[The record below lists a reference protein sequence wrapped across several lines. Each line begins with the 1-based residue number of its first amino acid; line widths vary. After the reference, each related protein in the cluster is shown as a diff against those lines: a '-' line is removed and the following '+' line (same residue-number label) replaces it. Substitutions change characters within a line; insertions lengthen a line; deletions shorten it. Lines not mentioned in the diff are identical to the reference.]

1 MRGRESFE
9 RLFGLD
15 AQLIFE
21 LCLCALAVFCL
32 FMALSY
38 ILFNPVRDMLKKRQ
52 QMVAETRDTAN
63 KEKEDAGKLKAQ
75 YEEKLKNAEAEAEEI
90 LSAAR
95 KRALKNE
102 RTILEE
108 AKEEAARIIA
118 NANVQIEL
126 EKKKAMDDLKQEV
139 VSIATMMAGKVVA
152 ASIDEKLSDQLL
164 SDTLKEMGDDTWR
177 S

>member
-1 MRGRESFE
+1 ME

-21 LCLCALAVFCL
+21 IVLSMIAVFVL
-32 FMALSY
+32 FLALSY

-52 QMVAETRDTAN
+52 EMVQETKDTAN
-63 KEKEDAGKLKAQ
+63 REKEDALKLKAEYDAKIQ
-75 YEEKLKNAEAEAEEI
+75 NAEADAEEI
-90 LSAAR
+90 LSEAR

-102 RTILEE
+102 RVIVDE

-118 NANVQIEL
+118 SANVQIEL

-139 VSIATMMAGKVVA
+139 VAIAAMMAGKMVA
-152 ASIDEKLSDQLL
+152 VSMDEKTMNQLL
-164 SDTLKEMGDDTWR
+164 EDTLKEMGDDTWQ

>member
-1 MRGRESFE
+1 LRGGGVLE

-15 AQLIFE
+15 AQLLFE
-21 LCLCALAVFCL
+21 VVLSMIAVFVL
-32 FMALSY
+32 FIALSY

-52 QMVAETRDTAN
+52 EMVQETKDTAN
-63 KEKEDAGKLKAQ
+63 KEKEDALKLKAE
-75 YEEKLKNAEAEAEEI
+75 YDAKVKNAEAEAEEI
-90 LSAAR
+90 LSEAR
-95 KRALKNE
+95 RRALKNE
-102 RTILEE
+102 RAILDE

-139 VSIATMMAGKVVA
+139 VAIATMMAGKMVA
-152 ASIDEKLSDQLL
+152 VSMDEATQNQLL
-164 SDTLKEMGDDTWR
+164 EDTLKEMGDDTWQ

>member
-1 MRGRESFE
+1 ME

-21 LCLCALAVFCL
+21 LCLSALAVFCL

>member
-1 MRGRESFE
+1 ME

-15 AQLIFE
+15 AQLLFE
-21 LCLCALAVFCL
+21 VFLTAIAVFVL

-52 QMVAETRDTAN
+52 EMVQETKDTAN
-63 KEKEDAGKLKAQ
+63 REKADALALKAE
-75 YEEKLKNAEAEAEEI
+75 YDAKLKNVETEAEEI
-90 LSAAR
+90 LTEAR

-102 RTILEE
+102 RAILEE

-139 VSIATMMAGKVVA
+139 LAIATMMAGKMIAV
-152 ASIDEKLSDQLL
+152 SIDEETQNQLL
-164 SDTLKEMGDDTWR
+164 SDTLKEMGDDTWQ

>member
-1 MRGRESFE
+1 ME

-15 AQLIFE
+15 AQLLFE
-21 LCLCALAVFCL
+21 LCLTGLAVFCL
-32 FMALSY
+32 FMGLSF

-52 QMVAETRDTAN
+52 QMVQETKDTAN
-63 KEKEDAGKLKAQ
+63 KEKEDALALKAE
-75 YEEKLKNAEAEAEEI
+75 YEEKLKNAETEAEEI
-90 LSAAR
+90 LNTAR

-102 RTILEE
+102 RAILDQ
-108 AKEEAARIIA
+108 AKEEAAGIIA

-139 VSIATMMAGKVVA
+139 VAIATMMAGKVVA
-152 ASIDEKLSDQLL
+152 ASIDEKLSNQLIE
-164 SDTLKEMGDDTWR
+164 DTLKEMGDDTWQ

>member
-1 MRGRESFE
+1 ME

-15 AQLIFE
+15 AQLVFE
-21 LCLCALAVFCL
+21 LCLSALAVFCL

-102 RTILEE
+102 RAILEE

>member
-1 MRGRESFE
+1 ME

-15 AQLIFE
+15 AQLLFE
-21 LCLCALAVFCL
+21 IVLSMIAVFVL
-32 FMALSY
+32 FLLLSF

-52 QMVAETRDTAN
+52 EMVQETKDTAN
-63 KEKEDAGKLKAQ
+63 REKADALQLKAE
-75 YEEKLKNAEAEAEEI
+75 YDEKIKNAEAEVEEI
-90 LSAAR
+90 LTQAR

-102 RTILEE
+102 KAIVDE

-118 NANVQIEL
+118 NANVQVEL

-139 VSIATMMAGKVVA
+139 VAIAAMMAGKMVTV
-152 ASIDEKLSDQLL
+152 SMDEETKNRLIE
-164 SDTLKEMGDDTWR
+164 DTLKEMGDDTWQ

>member
-1 MRGRESFE
+1 ME

-15 AQLIFE
+15 AQLLFE
-21 LCLCALAVFCL
+21 VVLSMIAVFVL
-32 FMALSY
+32 FLALSY

-52 QMVAETRDTAN
+52 EMVQETKDTAN
-63 KEKEDAGKLKAQ
+63 REKEDALKLKAE
-75 YEEKLKNAEAEAEEI
+75 YDVKLKNAETEAEEI
-90 LSAAR
+90 LTEAR

-102 RTILEE
+102 RAILDE

-139 VSIATMMAGKVVA
+139 VAIATMMAGKVVA
-152 ASIDEKLSDQLL
+152 ASIDEKLSNQLIE
-164 SDTLKEMGDDTWR
+164 DTLKEMGDDTWQ

>member
-1 MRGRESFE
+1 ME

-15 AQLIFE
+15 AQLLFE
-21 LCLCALAVFCL
+21 VFLTAIAVFVL
-32 FMALSY
+32 FLALSY

-52 QMVAETRDTAN
+52 EMVQETKDTAN
-63 KEKEDAGKLKAQ
+63 REKEDALALKAE
-75 YEEKLKNAEAEAEEI
+75 YDAKMKNAEAEAEEI
-90 LSAAR
+90 LNQAR

-102 RTILEE
+102 RVILDE
-108 AKEEAARIIA
+108 AKEEAARMIA

-139 VSIATMMAGKVVA
+139 VAIATMMAGKVVA
-152 ASIDEKLSDQLL
+152 ASIDEKLSNQLIE
-164 SDTLKEMGDDTWR
+164 DTLKEIGDDTWQ

>member
-1 MRGRESFE
+1 ME

-21 LCLCALAVFCL
+21 IVLSMIAVFVL
-32 FMALSY
+32 FLALSY
-38 ILFNPVRDMLKKRQ
+38 ILFDPVRDMLKKRQ
-52 QMVAETRDTAN
+52 EMVQETKDTAN
-63 KEKEDAGKLKAQ
+63 REKEDALKLKAEYDAKIQ
-75 YEEKLKNAEAEAEEI
+75 NAEADAEEI
-90 LSAAR
+90 LSEAR

-102 RTILEE
+102 RVIVDE

-118 NANVQIEL
+118 SANVQIEL

-139 VSIATMMAGKVVA
+139 VAIAAMMAGKMVA
-152 ASIDEKLSDQLL
+152 VSMDEKTMDQLL
-164 SDTLKEMGDDTWR
+164 EDTLKEMGDDTWQ

>member
-1 MRGRESFE
+1 ME

-15 AQLIFE
+15 AQLLFE
-21 LCLCALAVFCL
+21 IVLSMIAVFVL
-32 FMALSY
+32 FLLLSY

-52 QMVAETRDTAN
+52 EMVQETKDTAN
-63 KEKEDAGKLKAQ
+63 REKADALQLKAE
-75 YEEKLKNAEAEAEEI
+75 YDEKIKNAEAEVEEI
-90 LSAAR
+90 LTQAR

-102 RTILEE
+102 KVIVDE

-118 NANVQIEL
+118 NANVQVEL

-139 VSIATMMAGKVVA
+139 VAIAAMMAGKMVTV
-152 ASIDEKLSDQLL
+152 SMDEETKNRLIE
-164 SDTLKEMGDDTWR
+164 DTLKEMGDDTWQ

>member
-1 MRGRESFE
+1 ME

-21 LCLCALAVFCL
+21 LCLSALAVFCL

-139 VSIATMMAGKVVA
+139 VSIATMVAGKVVA

>member
-1 MRGRESFE
+1 ME

-21 LCLCALAVFCL
+21 LCLSALAVFCL

-90 LSAAR
+90 LSSAR

-102 RTILEE
+102 RAILEE

-139 VSIATMMAGKVVA
+139 VSITTMMAGKVVA

>member
-1 MRGRESFE
+1 
-9 RLFGLD
+9 
-15 AQLIFE
+15 
-21 LCLCALAVFCL
+21 
-32 FMALSY
+32 MALSY

-52 QMVAETRDTAN
+52 QMVQETKDTAN
-63 KEKEDAGKLKAQ
+63 KEKEDAIALKAE
-75 YEEKLKNAEAEAEEI
+75 YEAKLKNAETEAEEI
-90 LSAAR
+90 LSQAR

-102 RTILEE
+102 RVILDE

-152 ASIDEKLSDQLL
+152 ASIDEKLSNQLIE
-164 SDTLKEMGDDTWR
+164 DTLKEMGDDTWL

>member
-1 MRGRESFE
+1 
-9 RLFGLD
+9 
-15 AQLIFE
+15 
-21 LCLCALAVFCL
+21 
-32 FMALSY
+32 MALSF

-52 QMVAETRDTAN
+52 QMVQETKDTAN
-63 KEKEDAGKLKAQ
+63 KEKEDALALKAE

-90 LSAAR
+90 LNTAR

-102 RTILEE
+102 RAILDQ
-108 AKEEAARIIA
+108 AKEEAAGIIA

-139 VSIATMMAGKVVA
+139 VAIATMMAGKVVA
-152 ASIDEKLSDQLL
+152 ASIDEKVSNQLIE
-164 SDTLKEMGDDTWR
+164 DTLKEMGDDTWR

>member
-1 MRGRESFE
+1 ME

-15 AQLIFE
+15 AQLLFE
-21 LCLCALAVFCL
+21 LVLTAVAVFLL

-52 QMVAETRDTAN
+52 EMVQETKDTAN
-63 KEKEDAGKLKAQ
+63 REKDDALQMKAE
-75 YEEKLKNAEAEAEEI
+75 YEARLKNAEAEAEEI
-90 LSAAR
+90 LSQAR

-102 RTILEE
+102 RVILDE

-139 VSIATMMAGKVVA
+139 ISIATMMAGKVVA
-152 ASIDEKLSDQLL
+152 ASMDEKLSNQLIE
-164 SDTLKEMGDDTWR
+164 DTLKEMGDDTWQ

>member
-1 MRGRESFE
+1 ME

-15 AQLIFE
+15 AQLLFE
-21 LCLCALAVFCL
+21 IVLSMIAVFVL
-32 FMALSY
+32 FVALSY
-38 ILFNPVRDMLKKRQ
+38 ILFNPVREMLKKRQ
-52 QMVAETRDTAN
+52 EMVQETKDTAN
-63 KEKEDAGKLKAQ
+63 REKEEALKLKAE
-75 YEEKLKNAEAEAEEI
+75 YDEKIKNAEAEVEEI

-102 RTILEE
+102 RVILDE

-139 VSIATMMAGKVVA
+139 VSIAAMMAGKVVA
-152 ASIDEKLSDQLL
+152 ANIDEKISDQLIE
-164 SDTLKEMGDDTWR
+164 DTLKEMGDDTWQ

>member
-1 MRGRESFE
+1 ME

-15 AQLIFE
+15 AQLLFE
-21 LCLCALAVFCL
+21 VVLSMIAVFIL
-32 FMALSY
+32 FLALSY

-52 QMVAETRDTAN
+52 EMVQETRDTAN
-63 KEKEDAGKLKAQ
+63 KEKEDALKLKAE
-75 YEEKLKNAEAEAEEI
+75 YEVKVKNAEAEAEEI
-90 LSAAR
+90 LSQAR

-102 RTILEE
+102 RAIVEE

-118 NANVQIEL
+118 AANVQIEL

-139 VSIATMMAGKVVA
+139 VAIATMMAGKMVA
-152 ASIDEKLSDQLL
+152 VSIDEKTQNQLIE
-164 SDTLKEMGDDTWR
+164 DTLKEMGDDTWQ

>member
-1 MRGRESFE
+1 
-9 RLFGLD
+9 
-15 AQLIFE
+15 
-21 LCLCALAVFCL
+21 
-32 FMALSY
+32 
-38 ILFNPVRDMLKKRQ
+38 MLKKRQ
-52 QMVAETRDTAN
+52 EMVQETKDTAN
-63 KEKEDAGKLKAQ
+63 REKEEALKLKAE
-75 YEEKLKNAEAEAEEI
+75 YDEKIKNAEAEVEEI

-102 RTILEE
+102 RVILDE

-139 VSIATMMAGKVVA
+139 VSIAAMMAGKVVA
-152 ASIDEKLSDQLL
+152 ANIDEKISDQLIE
-164 SDTLKEMGDDTWR
+164 DTLKEMGDDTWQ

>member
-1 MRGRESFE
+1 ME

-15 AQLIFE
+15 AQLLFE
-21 LCLCALAVFCL
+21 TVLTAIAVLVL
-32 FMALSY
+32 FAALSY
-38 ILFNPVRDMLKKRQ
+38 ILFNPVREMLKKRQ
-52 QMVAETRDTAN
+52 QMVQDTKDTAN
-63 KEKEDAGKLKAQ
+63 KEKSDAIALKAE

-90 LSAAR
+90 LRQAR

-102 RTILEE
+102 RDILDE

-118 NANVQIEL
+118 NAGVQAEL

-139 VSIATMMAGKVVA
+139 VSIAAMMAGKAVA
-152 ASIDEKLSDQLL
+152 ASMDEDTQNRLFE
-164 SDTLKEMGDDTWR
+164 DTLKEMGDDTWQ

>member
-1 MRGRESFE
+1 ME

-21 LCLCALAVFCL
+21 LCLSALAVFCL

-75 YEEKLKNAEAEAEEI
+75 YEEKLKNAVIAVKKLNIAPEIIAKEFDIDLEI
-90 LSAAR
+90 L
-95 KRALKNE
+95 K
-102 RTILEE
+102 
-108 AKEEAARIIA
+108 KE
-118 NANVQIEL
+118 
-126 EKKKAMDDLKQEV
+126 
-139 VSIATMMAGKVVA
+139 
-152 ASIDEKLSDQLL
+152 LL
-164 SDTLKEMGDDTWR
+164 
-177 S
+177 

>member
-1 MRGRESFE
+1 ME

-15 AQLIFE
+15 AQLLFE
-21 LCLCALAVFCL
+21 LCLTGLAVFCL
-32 FMALSY
+32 FMGLSF

-52 QMVAETRDTAN
+52 QMVQETKDTAN
-63 KEKEDAGKLKAQ
+63 KEKEDAIALKAE
-75 YEEKLKNAEAEAEEI
+75 YEEKLKNAETEAEEI
-90 LSAAR
+90 LNTAR

-102 RTILEE
+102 RAILDA
-108 AKEEAARIIA
+108 AKEEAAGIIA

-139 VSIATMMAGKVVA
+139 VAIATMMAGKVVA
-152 ASIDEKLSDQLL
+152 ASIDEKLSNQLIE
-164 SDTLKEMGDDTWR
+164 DTLKEMGDDTWR

>member
-1 MRGRESFE
+1 ME

-21 LCLCALAVFCL
+21 LCLSALAVFCL

-38 ILFNPVRDMLKKRQ
+38 ILFDPVRDMLKKRQ
-52 QMVAETRDTAN
+52 QLVAETRDTAN

-102 RTILEE
+102 RAILEE

>member
-1 MRGRESFE
+1 ME

-15 AQLIFE
+15 AQLLFE
-21 LCLCALAVFCL
+21 LCLTGLAVFCL
-32 FMALSY
+32 FMGLSF

-52 QMVAETRDTAN
+52 QMVQETKDTAN
-63 KEKEDAGKLKAQ
+63 KEKEDALALKAE
-75 YEEKLKNAEAEAEEI
+75 YEAKLKNAETEAEEI
-90 LSAAR
+90 LNTAR

-102 RTILEE
+102 RAILDA
-108 AKEEAARIIA
+108 AKEEAAGIIA

-139 VSIATMMAGKVVA
+139 VAIATMMAGKVVA
-152 ASIDEKLSDQLL
+152 ASIDEKLSNQLIE
-164 SDTLKEMGDDTWR
+164 DTLKEMGDDTWR

>member
-1 MRGRESFE
+1 ME

-15 AQLIFE
+15 AQLLFE
-21 LCLCALAVFCL
+21 VFLTAIAVFIL
-32 FMALSY
+32 FVALSY

-52 QMVAETRDTAN
+52 EMVQETKDTAN
-63 KEKEDAGKLKAQ
+63 REKEEALALKAE
-75 YEEKLKNAEAEAEEI
+75 YDAKMKNAEAEAEEI
-90 LSAAR
+90 LSQAR

-102 RTILEE
+102 RAILDQ
-108 AKEEAARIIA
+108 AKEEAAGIIA

-139 VSIATMMAGKVVA
+139 VAIATMMAGKVVA
-152 ASIDEKLSDQLL
+152 VSIDEKISNQLIE
-164 SDTLKEMGDDTWR
+164 DTLKEMGDDTWR